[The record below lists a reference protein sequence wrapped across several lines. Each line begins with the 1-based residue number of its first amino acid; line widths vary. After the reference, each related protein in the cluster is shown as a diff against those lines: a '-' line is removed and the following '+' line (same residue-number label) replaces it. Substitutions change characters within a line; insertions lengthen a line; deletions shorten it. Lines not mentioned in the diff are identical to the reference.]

1 MSAAAEE
8 LGASV
13 QEISRQVQ
21 GSANL
26 AQAAMSEADDTAQ
39 LVQALSRAAAKIDD
53 VVGLI
58 SSIAG
63 QTNLLALNATIEA
76 ARAGEAGRGFAVVAT
91 EVKELA
97 SQTARATQE
106 IAGQIGQ
113 IQTATDHAVTAIGAI
128 TGRIRDINAMATTI
142 AAAVEEQG
150 AATQEIVRNVA
161 QASAGTSDVTSN
173 IVGVAGAAEET
184 GAARI
189 PGARVGLRIVAPVRA
204 SRRGGEPF
212 PGDRAGG
219 LSHRP
224 PSFTGPVDRRP
235 PAFAAR
241 ALSCAG
247 HRQPPGC
254 GGVRASEILRPCL
267 TPEPIV
273 LK

>member
-1 MSAAAEE
+1 M
-8 LGASV
+8 
-13 QEISRQVQ
+13 Q
-21 GSANL
+21 G
-26 AQAAMSEADDTAQ
+26 
-39 LVQALSRAAAKIDD
+39 K
-53 VVGLI
+53 
-58 SSIAG
+58 
-63 QTNLLALNATIEA
+63 
-76 ARAGEAGRGFAVVAT
+76 AGRGFAVVAT

-113 IQTATDHAVTAIGAI
+113 IQTGHGSRGHGDRRDHR
-128 TGRIRDINAMATTI
+128 RIRDINAMATTI

-184 GAARI
+184 GAA
-189 PGARVGLRIVAPVRA
+189 ASQVLASASEIVAPVRA

-224 PSFTGPVDRRP
+224 PLLHRTRRQAPAGLRRAGAFLRGTSAASRMRRCPSVGDP
-235 PAFAAR
+235 PP
-241 ALSCAG
+241 LP
-247 HRQPPGC
+247 H
-254 GGVRASEILRPCL
+254 
-267 TPEPIV
+267 T
-273 LK
+273 